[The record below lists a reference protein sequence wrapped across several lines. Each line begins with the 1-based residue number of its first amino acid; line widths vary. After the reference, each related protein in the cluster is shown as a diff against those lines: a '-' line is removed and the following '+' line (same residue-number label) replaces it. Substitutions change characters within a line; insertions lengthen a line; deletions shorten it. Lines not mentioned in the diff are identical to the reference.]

1 MTFYCTPPIQP
12 PACLFMASN
21 AILDGQ
27 QISWNPS
34 CLWTPRCIL
43 GVFRRFA
50 EGPPTATW
58 TRPGGGI
65 VPASLA
71 LDLGPS
77 AFGPIAPLDLTLG
90 LAHSIHRS
98 RARPRPKPQHTHGRA
113 NGGG

>member
-43 GVFRRFA
+43 GAFRRFA
-50 EGPPTATW
+50 KWPSTATW

-65 VPASLA
+65 APVSLA
-71 LDLGPS
+71 LRLGPE
-77 AFGPIAPLDLTLG
+77 AFCPIAPLDLTPG

-98 RARPRPKPQHTHGRA
+98 RARPRPKPQNTWPGKW
-113 NGGG
+113 GG